1 MPLPQAGSCPH
12 TQEQS
17 ARPRG
22 SPWPCRLVRRAGH
35 RPGDARR
42 LGAGPATSR
51 ASLLHAAQ
59 PRASL
64 QPPDRAVHTGGQ
76 ACDHSLPGGTR
87 GAGAGRGHPALP
99 PSPGEAAWGLEG
111 RGGGTASLLT
121 PVSSLLLRP
130 PLRARPFSHSLR

>member
-1 MPLPQAGSCPH
+1 MLGPEGAPGPVALCAERDTGLV
-12 TQEQS
+12 T
-17 ARPRG
+17 RG
-22 SPWPCRLVRRAGH
+22 DSGP
-35 RPGDARR
+35 
-42 LGAGPATSR
+42 GPATSR
-51 ASLLHAAQ
+51 VSLLHAAQ